1 MIKKH
6 IPNFITL
13 LNLFSGSIAIVFAFK
28 GNLMLSSW
36 FIGFAAIFDFLDGMS
51 ARLLNAKSAIGLQL
65 DSLADV
71 ISFGLAPS
79 FIVYQ
84 LMLQSYNAPFIY
96 FNDVNITAFAAFVIP
111 AFSALRLA
119 KFNIDENQTSS
130 FIGLPTPAD
139 ALFFASL
146 PMVIFQAENEGPEQI
161 LTLLNNYWVLLGL
174 AVGFSLL
181 MVSSIPLFSLKLK
194 NFRLH
199 DNLNRYL
206 LIFASIGLFIWIRFY
221 ALPLIVVVYILISL
235 VENKYSRQ
243 RT

>member
-1 MIKKH
+1 MLIKKH

-28 GNLMLSSW
+28 GNLMLSAW

-51 ARLLNAKSAIGLQL
+51 ARLLNAKSPIGLQL

-84 LMLQSYNAPFIY
+84 LMLQSYNAPFLY
-96 FNDVNITAFAAFVIP
+96 FNDVNLMAFAAFLIP

-119 KFNIDENQTSS
+119 RFNIDENQTES
-130 FIGLPTPAD
+130 FLGLPTPAN

-146 PMVIFQAENEGPEQI
+146 PLVNFQAEKEG
-161 LTLLNNYWVLLGL
+161 LDTMLSFLKNYWVLLGL
-174 AVGFSLL
+174 AVSLSLL
-181 MVSSIPLFSLKLK
+181 MVSSVPLFSLKLK
-194 NFRLH
+194 NFRFQE
-199 DNLNRYL
+199 NQNRFI
-206 LIFASIGLFIWIRFY
+206 LIIAAVILFVSIKFY
-221 ALPLIVVVYILISL
+221 ALPLIVILYILISIIG
-235 VENKYSRQ
+235 NKFSRA
-243 RT
+243 

>member
-28 GNLMLSSW
+28 GNLMLSAW

-51 ARLLNAKSAIGLQL
+51 ARLLNAKSPIGLQL

-84 LMLQSYNAPFIY
+84 LMLQSYNAPFLY
-96 FNDVNITAFAAFVIP
+96 FNDVNLMAFAAFLIP

-119 KFNIDENQTSS
+119 RFNIDENQTES
-130 FIGLPTPAD
+130 FLGLPTPAN

-146 PMVIFQAENEGPEQI
+146 PLVNFQAEKEG
-161 LTLLNNYWVLLGL
+161 LDTMLSFLKNYWVLLGL
-174 AVGFSLL
+174 AVSLSLL
-181 MVSSIPLFSLKLK
+181 MVSSVPLFSLKLK
-194 NFRLH
+194 NFRFQE
-199 DNLNRYL
+199 NQNRFI
-206 LIFASIGLFIWIRFY
+206 LIIAAVILFVSIKFY
-221 ALPLIVVVYILISL
+221 ALPLIVILYILISIIG
-235 VENKYSRQ
+235 NKFSRA
-243 RT
+243 